1 MAKVTKIL
9 HFCYLCFMILF
20 PPCKINLGLQILNK
34 RADGYHNLD
43 TLMYQLP
50 LADVLEIIPSDAFSF
65 VSTGLEIPGDAGSN
79 LCVKAFRLMQEKY
92 DIPNTRI
99 HLHKIIPMGG
109 GMGGGSADG
118 AYVLL
123 GINRLFGLDLSKETL
138 RELAAELGSDCPL
151 FIVPEP
157 QIAHGRG
164 EILTEFALDLSRHYI
179 KLVNTGIHVSTKE
192 AFSKVNFYDHPH
204 SVSEIVSQPIANWKA
219 LLTND
224 FEHSVFQ
231 YHPELENIKQKLYTE
246 GAIYASMTGSGS
258 TMFGIYAQQPTLT
271 FGRDVFEK
279 VLAL

>member
-1 MAKVTKIL
+1 
-9 HFCYLCFMILF
+9 MILF

-50 LADVLEIIPSDAFSF
+50 LADVLEIIRSDAFSF

-92 DIPNTRI
+92 SIPNIRI

-123 GINRLFGLDLSKETL
+123 GINRLFGLDLSKEIL

-157 QIAHGRG
+157 QIAQGRG
-164 EILTEFALDLSRHYI
+164 EILAEFPLDLSGHYI
-179 KLVNTGIHVSTKE
+179 KLVNTGIHVSTQE
-192 AFSKVNFYDHPH
+192 AFSKVNFYAHPH
-204 SVSEIVSQPIANWKA
+204 SVSEIVSKPIANWKA
-219 LLTND
+219 LLKND

-231 YHPELENIKQKLYTE
+231 YHPELESVKDKLYTE

-258 TMFGIYAQQPTLT
+258 TMFGIYPQKPSLT
-271 FGRDVFEK
+271 FGKEVFEK